1 MNHSNLTSSKVESR
15 SRNHEKNHFRQPQ
28 LEVQGSSSSTSIT
41 PVKRQRFR
49 FEGNNNGFNN
59 RNCWNSN
66 RNRNNPPN
74 EESQSS
80 LASLHHHQQKRIIY
94 RGQNRS
100 GKHFETLT
108 SNTSPT
114 TTTNIQTR
122 SAELSDLPGYSYDPS
137 SKKYYKILDN
147 VPGQVNLFHLLFN

>member
-15 SRNHEKNHFRQPQ
+15 SRNHEKNHFRQPP

-49 FEGNNNGFNN
+49 FEGNSNGFTN

-66 RNRNNPPN
+66 RNWNNPPN

-80 LASLHHHQQKRIIY
+80 LGNLHQQKRIIY

-100 GKHFETLT
+100 GKHFETSST
-108 SNTSPT
+108 SNSSPT
-114 TTTNIQTR
+114 INTNIQTR
-122 SAELSDLPGYSYDPS
+122 SAELSDLPGYFDGYFNYKLRKFLKIFLRSQQQ
-137 SKKYYKILDN
+137 KIL
-147 VPGQVNLFHLLFN
+147 